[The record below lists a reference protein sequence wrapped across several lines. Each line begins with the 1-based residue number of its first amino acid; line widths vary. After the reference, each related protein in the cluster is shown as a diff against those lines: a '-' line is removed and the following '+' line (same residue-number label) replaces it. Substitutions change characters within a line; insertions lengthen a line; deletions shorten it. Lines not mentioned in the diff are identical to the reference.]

1 MENNKLLHSFQQSWD
16 SFVAQI
22 PNFLAAILVIAVGF
36 FIANKLTDLSRK
48 IIKGKSSDPLMSN
61 FLIKTIKTVFLIII
75 IMFAL
80 KVAGLDGIATGI
92 LTAAGA
98 SAVILG
104 FAFKD
109 IGENFISGIILSFNR
124 PFNVNDTVSIGDI
137 FGKVKSMEFRY
148 TKLKTFDGKDVYIPN
163 SDVIKKPVF
172 NFTEDGY
179 FRMEFT
185 VGIDYEN
192 DIDEAKK
199 IILDTVNHHSK
210 ALQDM
215 DREPFVLTD
224 ELGINSVNIKVFFW
238 VRAEDYRKDALMIR
252 SEMIDF
258 VKINLLKNGIAMP
271 ANIQELKWYK
281 EPQKPEK
288 KLDGF

>member
-1 MENNKLLHSFQQSWD
+1 METGKLIQSFQDSWN
-16 SFVAQI
+16 SFVEQI
-22 PNFLAAILVIAVGF
+22 PSLLAAILVIALGI

-48 IIKGKSSDPLMSN
+48 FIAGKSADPLMTN
-61 FLIKTIKTVFLIII
+61 FLIKAIKTVFVIIV
-75 IMFAL
+75 IMFGL
-80 KVAGLDGIATGI
+80 KVAGLDGIATGV

-124 PFNVNDTVSIGDI
+124 PFNINDTVSIGDI
-137 FGKVKSMEFRY
+137 FGRVKSMEFRY

-179 FRMEFT
+179 FRMDFM
-185 VGIDYEN
+185 VGIAYEN
-192 DIDEAKK
+192 DIDQAKK
-199 IILDTVNHHSK
+199 IILNTMNSHPLSLKDE
-210 ALQDM
+210 
-215 DREPFVLTD
+215 DREPFVMTD
-224 ELGINSVNIKVFFW
+224 ELGVNSINIKVFFW
-238 VRAEDYRKDALMIR
+238 VAAEDYRRDALMIR
-252 SEMIDF
+252 SEMIDQ
-258 VKINLLKNGIAMP
+258 VKINLLANGISMP

-281 EPQKPEK
+281 E
-288 KLDGF
+288 

>member
-1 MENNKLLHSFQQSWD
+1 METGKLIQSFQDSWN
-16 SFVAQI
+16 SFVEQI
-22 PNFLAAILVIAVGF
+22 PSILAAILVIALGV

-48 IIKGKSSDPLMSN
+48 FIAGKSADPLMTN
-61 FLIKTIKTVFLIII
+61 FLIKAIKTVFVIIV
-75 IMFAL
+75 IMFGL
-80 KVAGLDGIATGI
+80 KVAGLDGIATGV

-179 FRMEFT
+179 FRMDFM
-185 VGIDYEN
+185 VGIAYEN
-192 DIDEAKK
+192 DIDKAKK
-199 IILDTVNHHSK
+199 IILDTMNSHPLSLK
-210 ALQDM
+210 DE
-215 DREPFVLTD
+215 DRDPFVMTD
-224 ELGINSVNIKVFFW
+224 ELGVNSINIKVFFW
-238 VRAEDYRKDALMIR
+238 VAAEDYRRDALMIR
-252 SEMIDF
+252 SEMIDQ
-258 VKINLLKNGIAMP
+258 VKINLLTNGISMP

-281 EPQKPEK
+281 E
-288 KLDGF
+288 

>member
-1 MENNKLLHSFQQSWD
+1 METGKLIQSFQDSWD
-16 SFVAQI
+16 SFVEQI
-22 PNFLAAILVIAVGF
+22 PSLLAAILVITLGI

-48 IIKGKSSDPLMSN
+48 FIAGKSTDPLMTN
-61 FLIKTIKTVFLIII
+61 FLIKAIKTVFVIIV
-75 IMFAL
+75 IMFGL
-80 KVAGLDGIATGI
+80 KVAGLDGIATGV

-124 PFNVNDTVSIGDI
+124 PFNINDTVSIGDI

-185 VGIDYEN
+185 VGIAYEN
-192 DIDEAKK
+192 DIDKAKK
-199 IILDTVNHHSK
+199 IILDTMNSHPLSLK
-210 ALQDM
+210 DE
-215 DREPFVLTD
+215 DRESFVMTD
-224 ELGINSVNIKVFFW
+224 ELGVNSVNIKVFFW
-238 VRAEDYRKDALMIR
+238 VAAEDYRRDALMIR
-252 SEMIDF
+252 SEMIDQ
-258 VKINLLKNGIAMP
+258 VKINLLTNGISMP

-281 EPQKPEK
+281 E
-288 KLDGF
+288 

>member
-1 MENNKLLHSFQQSWD
+1 METGKLIQSFQDSWD
-16 SFVAQI
+16 SFVEQI
-22 PNFLAAILVIAVGF
+22 PSLLAAILVITLGI

-48 IIKGKSSDPLMSN
+48 FIAGKSADPLMSN
-61 FLIKTIKTVFLIII
+61 FLIKAIKTVFVIIV
-75 IMFAL
+75 IMFGL
-80 KVAGLDGIATGI
+80 KVAGLDGIATGV

-98 SAVILG
+98 CAVILG

-124 PFNVNDTVSIGDI
+124 PFNINDTVSIGDI

-185 VGIDYEN
+185 VGIAYEN
-192 DIDEAKK
+192 DIDKAKK
-199 IILDTVNHHSK
+199 IILDTMNSHPLSLK
-210 ALQDM
+210 DE
-215 DREPFVLTD
+215 DRESFVMTD
-224 ELGINSVNIKVFFW
+224 ELGVNSVNIKVFFW
-238 VRAEDYRKDALMIR
+238 VAAEDYRRDALMIR
-252 SEMIDF
+252 SEMIDQ
-258 VKINLLKNGIAMP
+258 VKINLLTNGISMP
-271 ANIQELKWYK
+271 ANIQELKWYN
-281 EPQKPEK
+281 EK
-288 KLDGF
+288 KL

>member
-1 MENNKLLHSFQQSWD
+1 METGKLIQSFQDSWNN
-16 SFVAQI
+16 FVEQI
-22 PNFLAAILVIAVGF
+22 PSLLAAILVIALGI

-48 IIKGKSSDPLMSN
+48 FIAGKSTDPLMTN
-61 FLIKTIKTVFLIII
+61 FLIKAIKTVFVIIV
-75 IMFAL
+75 IMFGL
-80 KVAGLDGIATGI
+80 KVAGLDGIATGV

-124 PFNVNDTVSIGDI
+124 PFNINDTVSIGDI
-137 FGKVKSMEFRY
+137 FGRVKSMEFRY

-179 FRMEFT
+179 FRMEFM
-185 VGIDYEN
+185 VGIAYEN
-192 DIDEAKK
+192 DIDQAKK
-199 IILDTVNHHSK
+199 IILNTMNSHPLSLKDE
-210 ALQDM
+210 
-215 DREPFVLTD
+215 DREPFVMTD
-224 ELGINSVNIKVFFW
+224 ELGVNSVNIKVFFW
-238 VRAEDYRKDALMIR
+238 VAAEDYRRDALMIR
-252 SEMIDF
+252 SEMIDQ
-258 VKINLLKNGIAMP
+258 VKINLLTNGISMP

-281 EPQKPEK
+281 E
-288 KLDGF
+288 

>member
-1 MENNKLLHSFQQSWD
+1 METGKLIQSFQDSWN
-16 SFVAQI
+16 SFVEQI
-22 PNFLAAILVIAVGF
+22 PSLLAAILVITLGI

-48 IIKGKSSDPLMSN
+48 FIAGKSTDPLMTN
-61 FLIKTIKTVFLIII
+61 FLIKAIKTVFVIIV
-75 IMFAL
+75 IMFGL
-80 KVAGLDGIATGI
+80 KVAGLDGIATGV

-124 PFNVNDTVSIGDI
+124 PFNINDTVSIGDI

-185 VGIDYEN
+185 VGIAYEN
-192 DIDEAKK
+192 DIDKAKK
-199 IILDTVNHHSK
+199 IILDTMNSHPLSLK
-210 ALQDM
+210 DE
-215 DREPFVLTD
+215 DRESFVMTD
-224 ELGINSVNIKVFFW
+224 ELGVNSVNIKVFFW
-238 VRAEDYRKDALMIR
+238 VAAEDYRRDALMIR
-252 SEMIDF
+252 SEMIDQ
-258 VKINLLKNGIAMP
+258 VKINLLTNGISMP
-271 ANIQELKWYK
+271 ANIQELKWYN
-281 EPQKPEK
+281 EK
-288 KLDGF
+288 KL

>member
-1 MENNKLLHSFQQSWD
+1 METGKLIQSFQDSWN
-16 SFVAQI
+16 SFVEQI
-22 PNFLAAILVIAVGF
+22 PSILAAILVIALGV

-48 IIKGKSSDPLMSN
+48 FIAGKSTDPLMSN
-61 FLIKTIKTVFLIII
+61 FLIKAIKTVFVIIV
-75 IMFAL
+75 IMFGL
-80 KVAGLDGIATGI
+80 KVAGLDGIATGV

-124 PFNVNDTVSIGDI
+124 PFNINDTVSIGDI

-179 FRMEFT
+179 FRMDFM
-185 VGIDYEN
+185 VGIAYEN
-192 DIDEAKK
+192 DIDKAKK
-199 IILDTVNHHSK
+199 IILNTMNSHPLSLKDE
-210 ALQDM
+210 
-215 DREPFVLTD
+215 DRDPFVMTD
-224 ELGINSVNIKVFFW
+224 ELGVNSVNIKVFFW
-238 VRAEDYRKDALMIR
+238 VAAEDYRRDALMIR
-252 SEMIDF
+252 SEMIDQ
-258 VKINLLKNGIAMP
+258 VKINLLTNGISMP
-271 ANIQELKWYK
+271 ANIQELKWYN
-281 EPQKPEK
+281 EK
-288 KLDGF
+288 KL

>member
-1 MENNKLLHSFQQSWD
+1 METGKLIQSFQDSWN
-16 SFVAQI
+16 SFVEQI
-22 PNFLAAILVIAVGF
+22 PSILAAILVIALGI

-48 IIKGKSSDPLMSN
+48 FIAGKSADPLMTN
-61 FLIKTIKTVFLIII
+61 FLIKAIKTVFVIIV
-75 IMFAL
+75 IMFGL
-80 KVAGLDGIATGI
+80 KVAGLDGIATGV

-124 PFNVNDTVSIGDI
+124 PFNINDTVSIGDI
-137 FGKVKSMEFRY
+137 FGRVKSMEFRY

-179 FRMEFT
+179 FRMDFM
-185 VGIDYEN
+185 VGIAYEN
-192 DIDEAKK
+192 DIDQAKK
-199 IILDTVNHHSK
+199 IILNTMNSHPLSLKDE
-210 ALQDM
+210 
-215 DREPFVLTD
+215 DREPFVMTD
-224 ELGINSVNIKVFFW
+224 ELGVNSINIKIFFW
-238 VRAEDYRKDALMIR
+238 VAAEDYRRDALMIR
-252 SEMIDF
+252 SEMIDQ
-258 VKINLLKNGIAMP
+258 VKINLLANGISMP

-281 EPQKPEK
+281 E
-288 KLDGF
+288 

>member
-1 MENNKLLHSFQQSWD
+1 METGKLIQSFQDSWD
-16 SFVAQI
+16 SFVEQI
-22 PNFLAAILVIAVGF
+22 PSLLAAILVITLGI

-48 IIKGKSSDPLMSN
+48 FIAGKSTDPLMTN
-61 FLIKTIKTVFLIII
+61 FLIKAIKTVFVIIV
-75 IMFAL
+75 IMFGL
-80 KVAGLDGIATGI
+80 KVAGLDGIATGV

-124 PFNVNDTVSIGDI
+124 PFNINDTVSIGDI

-185 VGIDYEN
+185 VGIAYEN
-192 DIDEAKK
+192 DIDKAKK
-199 IILDTVNHHSK
+199 IVLNTMSSHPLSLKD
-210 ALQDM
+210 D
-215 DREPFVLTD
+215 DREPFVMTD
-224 ELGINSVNIKVFFW
+224 ELGVNSVNIKVFFW
-238 VRAEDYRKDALMIR
+238 VAAEDYRRDALMIR
-252 SEMIDF
+252 SEMIDQ
-258 VKINLLKNGIAMP
+258 VKINLLSTGISMP

-281 EPQKPEK
+281 E
-288 KLDGF
+288 

>member
-1 MENNKLLHSFQQSWD
+1 METGKLIQSFQDSWD
-16 SFVAQI
+16 SFVEQI
-22 PNFLAAILVIAVGF
+22 PSLLAAILVITLGI

-48 IIKGKSSDPLMSN
+48 FIAGKSTDPLMTN
-61 FLIKTIKTVFLIII
+61 FLIKAIKTVFVIIV
-75 IMFAL
+75 IMFGL
-80 KVAGLDGIATGI
+80 KVAGLDGIATGV

-124 PFNVNDTVSIGDI
+124 PFNINDTVSIGDI

-185 VGIDYEN
+185 VGIAYEN
-192 DIDEAKK
+192 DIDNAKK
-199 IILDTVNHHSK
+199 IILDTMNSHPLSLK
-210 ALQDM
+210 EE
-215 DREPFVLTD
+215 DREPFVMTD
-224 ELGINSVNIKVFFW
+224 ELGVNSVNIKVFFW
-238 VRAEDYRKDALMIR
+238 VVAEDYRRDALMIR
-252 SEMIDF
+252 SEMIDQ
-258 VKINLLKNGIAMP
+258 VKINLLTNGISMP
-271 ANIQELKWYK
+271 ANIQELKWYN
-281 EPQKPEK
+281 EK
-288 KLDGF
+288 KL

>member
-1 MENNKLLHSFQQSWD
+1 METGKLIQSFQDSWN
-16 SFVAQI
+16 SFVEQI
-22 PNFLAAILVIAVGF
+22 PSLLAAILVIALGI

-48 IIKGKSSDPLMSN
+48 FIAGKSTDPLMTN
-61 FLIKTIKTVFLIII
+61 FLIKAIKTVFVIIV
-75 IMFAL
+75 IMFGL
-80 KVAGLDGIATGI
+80 KVAGLDGIATGV

-137 FGKVKSMEFRY
+137 FGRVKSMEFRY

-179 FRMEFT
+179 FRMDFM
-185 VGIDYEN
+185 VGIAYEN
-192 DIDEAKK
+192 DIDKAKK
-199 IILDTVNHHSK
+199 IILDTMNSHPLSLK
-210 ALQDM
+210 DE
-215 DREPFVLTD
+215 DRDPFVMTD
-224 ELGINSVNIKVFFW
+224 ELGVNSVNIKVFFW
-238 VRAEDYRKDALMIR
+238 VAAEDYRRDALMIR
-252 SEMIDF
+252 SEMIDQ
-258 VKINLLKNGIAMP
+258 VKINLLTNGISMP

-281 EPQKPEK
+281 Q
-288 KLDGF
+288 

>member
-1 MENNKLLHSFQQSWD
+1 METGKLIQSFQDSWN
-16 SFVAQI
+16 SFVEQI
-22 PNFLAAILVIAVGF
+22 PSILAAILVIALGV

-48 IIKGKSSDPLMSN
+48 FIAGKSTDPLMTN
-61 FLIKTIKTVFLIII
+61 FLIKAIKTVFVIIV
-75 IMFAL
+75 IMFGL
-80 KVAGLDGIATGI
+80 KVAGLDGIATGV

-137 FGKVKSMEFRY
+137 FGRVKSMEFRY

-179 FRMEFT
+179 FRMDFM
-185 VGIDYEN
+185 VGIAYEN
-192 DIDEAKK
+192 DIDKAKK
-199 IILDTVNHHSK
+199 IILNTMNSHPLSLKDE
-210 ALQDM
+210 
-215 DREPFVLTD
+215 DRDPFVMTD
-224 ELGINSVNIKVFFW
+224 ELGVNSINIKVFFW
-238 VRAEDYRKDALMIR
+238 VAAEDYRRDALMIR
-252 SEMIDF
+252 SEMIDQ
-258 VKINLLKNGIAMP
+258 VKINLLTNGISMP

-281 EPQKPEK
+281 E
-288 KLDGF
+288 

>member
-1 MENNKLLHSFQQSWD
+1 METGKLIQSFQDSWN
-16 SFVAQI
+16 SFVEQI
-22 PNFLAAILVIAVGF
+22 PSLLAAILVITLGI

-48 IIKGKSSDPLMSN
+48 FIAGKSTDPLMTN
-61 FLIKTIKTVFLIII
+61 FLIKAIKTVFVIIV
-75 IMFAL
+75 IMFGL
-80 KVAGLDGIATGI
+80 KVAGLDGIATGV

-124 PFNVNDTVSIGDI
+124 PFNINDTVSIGDI

-185 VGIDYEN
+185 VGIAYEN
-192 DIDEAKK
+192 DIDKAKK
-199 IILDTVNHHSK
+199 IILDTMNSHPLSLK
-210 ALQDM
+210 DE
-215 DREPFVLTD
+215 DRESFVMTD
-224 ELGINSVNIKVFFW
+224 ELGVNSVNIKVFFW
-238 VRAEDYRKDALMIR
+238 VVAEDYRRDALMIR
-252 SEMIDF
+252 SEMIDQ
-258 VKINLLKNGIAMP
+258 VKINLLTNGISMP
-271 ANIQELKWYK
+271 ANIQELKWYN
-281 EPQKPEK
+281 EK
-288 KLDGF
+288 KL

>member
-1 MENNKLLHSFQQSWD
+1 METGKLIQSFQDSWN
-16 SFVAQI
+16 SFVEQI
-22 PNFLAAILVIAVGF
+22 PSLLAAILVITLGI

-48 IIKGKSSDPLMSN
+48 FIAGKSTDPLMTN
-61 FLIKTIKTVFLIII
+61 FLIKAIKTVFVIIV
-75 IMFAL
+75 IMFGL
-80 KVAGLDGIATGI
+80 KVAGLDGIATGV

-124 PFNVNDTVSIGDI
+124 PFNINDTVSIGDI

-185 VGIDYEN
+185 VGIAYEN
-192 DIDEAKK
+192 DIDQAKR
-199 IILDTVNHHSK
+199 IILNTMNSHPLSLKD
-210 ALQDM
+210 D
-215 DREPFVLTD
+215 DREPFVMTD
-224 ELGINSVNIKVFFW
+224 ELGVNSVNIKVFFW
-238 VRAEDYRKDALMIR
+238 VAAEDYRRDALMIR
-252 SEMIDF
+252 SEMIDQ
-258 VKINLLKNGIAMP
+258 VKINLLTNGISMP

-281 EPQKPEK
+281 E
-288 KLDGF
+288 

>member
-1 MENNKLLHSFQQSWD
+1 METAKLIQSFQDSWN
-16 SFVAQI
+16 SFVEQI
-22 PNFLAAILVIAVGF
+22 PSLLAAILVIALGI

-48 IIKGKSSDPLMSN
+48 FIAGKSTDPLMTN
-61 FLIKTIKTVFLIII
+61 FLIKAIKTVFVIIV
-75 IMFAL
+75 IMFGL
-80 KVAGLDGIATGI
+80 KVAGLDGIATGV

-124 PFNVNDTVSIGDI
+124 PFNINDTVSIGDI
-137 FGKVKSMEFRY
+137 FGRVKSMEFRY

-179 FRMEFT
+179 FRMDFM
-185 VGIDYEN
+185 VGIAYEN
-192 DIDEAKK
+192 DIDKAKK
-199 IILDTVNHHSK
+199 IILDTMNSHPLSLK
-210 ALQDM
+210 DE
-215 DREPFVLTD
+215 DREPFVITD
-224 ELGINSVNIKVFFW
+224 ELGVNSVNIKVFFW
-238 VRAEDYRKDALMIR
+238 VAAEDYRRDALMIR
-252 SEMIDF
+252 SEMIDQ
-258 VKINLLKNGIAMP
+258 VKINLLTNGISMP

-281 EPQKPEK
+281 E
-288 KLDGF
+288 

>member
-1 MENNKLLHSFQQSWD
+1 METGKLIQSFQDSWN
-16 SFVAQI
+16 SFVEQI
-22 PNFLAAILVIAVGF
+22 PSILAAILVIALGI

-48 IIKGKSSDPLMSN
+48 FIAGKSADPLMTN
-61 FLIKTIKTVFLIII
+61 FLIKAIKTVFVIIV
-75 IMFAL
+75 IMFGL
-80 KVAGLDGIATGI
+80 KVAGLDGIATGV

-124 PFNVNDTVSIGDI
+124 PFNINDTVSIGDI
-137 FGKVKSMEFRY
+137 FGRVKSMEFRY

-179 FRMEFT
+179 FRMDFM
-185 VGIDYEN
+185 VGIAYEN
-192 DIDEAKK
+192 DIGQAKK
-199 IILDTVNHHSK
+199 IILNTMNSHPLSLKDE
-210 ALQDM
+210 
-215 DREPFVLTD
+215 DRDPFVMTE
-224 ELGINSVNIKVFFW
+224 ELGVNSVNIKVFFW
-238 VRAEDYRKDALMIR
+238 VAAEDYRRDALMIR
-252 SEMIDF
+252 SEMIDQ
-258 VKINLLKNGIAMP
+258 VKINLLTNGISMP

-281 EPQKPEK
+281 E
-288 KLDGF
+288 

>member
-1 MENNKLLHSFQQSWD
+1 METGKLIQSFQDSWN
-16 SFVAQI
+16 SFVEQI
-22 PNFLAAILVIAVGF
+22 PSILAAILVIALGV

-48 IIKGKSSDPLMSN
+48 FIAGKSADPLMTN
-61 FLIKTIKTVFLIII
+61 FLIKAIKTVFVIIV
-75 IMFAL
+75 IMFGL
-80 KVAGLDGIATGI
+80 KVAGLDGIATGV

-137 FGKVKSMEFRY
+137 FGRVKSMEFRY

-179 FRMEFT
+179 FRMDFM
-185 VGIDYEN
+185 VGIAYEN
-192 DIDEAKK
+192 DIDKAKK
-199 IILDTVNHHSK
+199 IILNTMNSHPLSLKDE
-210 ALQDM
+210 
-215 DREPFVLTD
+215 DRDPFVMTD
-224 ELGINSVNIKVFFW
+224 ELGVNSINIKVFFW
-238 VRAEDYRKDALMIR
+238 VAAEDYRRDALMIR
-252 SEMIDF
+252 SEMIDQ
-258 VKINLLKNGIAMP
+258 VKINLLTNGISMP

-281 EPQKPEK
+281 E
-288 KLDGF
+288 

>member
-1 MENNKLLHSFQQSWD
+1 METGKLIQSFQDSWD
-16 SFVAQI
+16 SFVEQI
-22 PNFLAAILVIAVGF
+22 PSILAAILVIALGI

-48 IIKGKSSDPLMSN
+48 FIAGKSADPLMTN
-61 FLIKTIKTVFLIII
+61 FLIKAIKTVFVIIV
-75 IMFAL
+75 IMFGL
-80 KVAGLDGIATGI
+80 KVAGLDGIATGV

-98 SAVILG
+98 SAVIFG

-137 FGKVKSMEFRY
+137 FGRVKSMEFRY

-179 FRMEFT
+179 FRMDFM
-185 VGIDYEN
+185 VGIAYEN
-192 DIDEAKK
+192 DIDKAKK
-199 IILDTVNHHSK
+199 IILNTMNSHPLSLKDE
-210 ALQDM
+210 
-215 DREPFVLTD
+215 DRDPFVMTD
-224 ELGINSVNIKVFFW
+224 ELGVNSINIKVFFW
-238 VRAEDYRKDALMIR
+238 VAAEDYRRDALMIR
-252 SEMIDF
+252 SEMIDQ
-258 VKINLLKNGIAMP
+258 VKINLLTNGISMP

-281 EPQKPEK
+281 E
-288 KLDGF
+288 

>member
-1 MENNKLLHSFQQSWD
+1 METGKLIQSFQDSWN
-16 SFVAQI
+16 SFVEQI
-22 PNFLAAILVIAVGF
+22 PSLLAAILVIALGI

-48 IIKGKSSDPLMSN
+48 FIAGKSTDPLMTN
-61 FLIKTIKTVFLIII
+61 FLIKAIKTVFVIIV
-75 IMFAL
+75 IMFGL
-80 KVAGLDGIATGI
+80 KVAGLDGIATGV

-124 PFNVNDTVSIGDI
+124 PFNINDTVSIGDI

-179 FRMEFT
+179 FRMDFM
-185 VGIDYEN
+185 VGIAYEN
-192 DIDEAKK
+192 DIDQAKK
-199 IILDTVNHHSK
+199 IILDTMNSHPLSLK
-210 ALQDM
+210 DE
-215 DREPFVLTD
+215 DREPFVMTD
-224 ELGINSVNIKVFFW
+224 ELGVNSVNIKVFFW
-238 VRAEDYRKDALMIR
+238 VAAEDYRRDALMIR
-252 SEMIDF
+252 SEMIDQ
-258 VKINLLKNGIAMP
+258 VKINLLTNGISMP
-271 ANIQELKWYK
+271 ANIQELKWYN
-281 EPQKPEK
+281 EK
-288 KLDGF
+288 KL

>member
-1 MENNKLLHSFQQSWD
+1 METGKLIQSFQDSWN
-16 SFVAQI
+16 SFVEQI
-22 PNFLAAILVIAVGF
+22 PSILAAILVIALGV

-48 IIKGKSSDPLMSN
+48 FIAGKSADPLMTN
-61 FLIKTIKTVFLIII
+61 FLIKAIKTVFVIIV
-75 IMFAL
+75 IMFGL
-80 KVAGLDGIATGI
+80 KVAGLDGIATGV

-137 FGKVKSMEFRY
+137 FGRVKSMEFRY

-179 FRMEFT
+179 FRMDFM
-185 VGIDYEN
+185 VGIAYEN
-192 DIDEAKK
+192 DIDQAKK
-199 IILDTVNHHSK
+199 IILDTMNSHPLSLK
-210 ALQDM
+210 DE
-215 DREPFVLTD
+215 DREPFVMTD
-224 ELGINSVNIKVFFW
+224 ELGVNSVNIKVFFW
-238 VRAEDYRKDALMIR
+238 VAAEDYRRDALMIR
-252 SEMIDF
+252 SEMIDQ
-258 VKINLLKNGIAMP
+258 VKINLLTNGISMP

-281 EPQKPEK
+281 E
-288 KLDGF
+288 

>member
-1 MENNKLLHSFQQSWD
+1 METGKLIQSFQDSWN
-16 SFVAQI
+16 SFVEQI
-22 PNFLAAILVIAVGF
+22 PSLLAAILVIALGI

-48 IIKGKSSDPLMSN
+48 FIAGKSTDPLMTN
-61 FLIKTIKTVFLIII
+61 FLIKAIKTVFVIIV
-75 IMFAL
+75 IMFGL
-80 KVAGLDGIATGI
+80 KVAGLDGIATGV

-124 PFNVNDTVSIGDI
+124 PFNINDTVSIGDI
-137 FGKVKSMEFRY
+137 FGRVKSMEFRY

-179 FRMEFT
+179 FRMEFM
-185 VGIDYEN
+185 VGIAYEN
-192 DIDEAKK
+192 DIDQAKK
-199 IILDTVNHHSK
+199 IILNTMNSHPLSLKDE
-210 ALQDM
+210 
-215 DREPFVLTD
+215 DREPFVMTD
-224 ELGINSVNIKVFFW
+224 ELGVNSVNIKVFFW
-238 VRAEDYRKDALMIR
+238 VAAEDYRRDALMIR
-252 SEMIDF
+252 SEMIDH
-258 VKINLLKNGIAMP
+258 VKINLLTNGISMP

-281 EPQKPEK
+281 E
-288 KLDGF
+288 

>member
-1 MENNKLLHSFQQSWD
+1 METGKLIQSFQDSWN
-16 SFVAQI
+16 SFVEQI
-22 PNFLAAILVIAVGF
+22 PSILAAILVIALGV

-48 IIKGKSSDPLMSN
+48 FIAGKSADPLMTN
-61 FLIKTIKTVFLIII
+61 FLIKAIKTVFVIIV
-75 IMFAL
+75 IMFGL
-80 KVAGLDGIATGI
+80 KVAGLDGIATGV

-137 FGKVKSMEFRY
+137 FGRVKSMEFRY

-179 FRMEFT
+179 FRMDFM
-185 VGIDYEN
+185 VGIAYEN
-192 DIDEAKK
+192 DIGQAKK
-199 IILDTVNHHSK
+199 IILDTMNSHPLSLK
-210 ALQDM
+210 DE
-215 DREPFVLTD
+215 DREPFVMTD
-224 ELGINSVNIKVFFW
+224 ELGVNSVNIKVFFW
-238 VRAEDYRKDALMIR
+238 VAAEDYRRDALMIR
-252 SEMIDF
+252 SEMIDQ
-258 VKINLLKNGIAMP
+258 VKINLLTNGISMP

-281 EPQKPEK
+281 E
-288 KLDGF
+288 

>member
-1 MENNKLLHSFQQSWD
+1 METGKLIQSFQDSWN
-16 SFVAQI
+16 SFVEQI
-22 PNFLAAILVIAVGF
+22 PSLLAAILVITLGI

-48 IIKGKSSDPLMSN
+48 FIAGKSTDPLMTN
-61 FLIKTIKTVFLIII
+61 FLIKAIKTVFVIIV
-75 IMFAL
+75 IMFGL
-80 KVAGLDGIATGI
+80 KVAGLDGIATGV

-124 PFNVNDTVSIGDI
+124 PFNINDTVSIGDI

-185 VGIDYEN
+185 VGIAYEN
-192 DIDEAKK
+192 DIDKAKK
-199 IILDTVNHHSK
+199 IILDTMNSHPLSLK
-210 ALQDM
+210 EE
-215 DREPFVLTD
+215 DREPFVMTD
-224 ELGINSVNIKVFFW
+224 ELGVNSVNIKVFFW
-238 VRAEDYRKDALMIR
+238 VAAEDYRRDALMIR
-252 SEMIDF
+252 SEMIDQ
-258 VKINLLKNGIAMP
+258 VKINLLTNGISMP
-271 ANIQELKWYK
+271 ANIQELKWYN
-281 EPQKPEK
+281 EK
-288 KLDGF
+288 KL

>member
-1 MENNKLLHSFQQSWD
+1 METGKLIQSFQDSWD
-16 SFVAQI
+16 SFVEQI
-22 PNFLAAILVIAVGF
+22 PSILAAILVIALGI

-48 IIKGKSSDPLMSN
+48 FIAGKSTDPLMTN
-61 FLIKTIKTVFLIII
+61 FLIKAIKTVFVIIV
-75 IMFAL
+75 IMFGL
-80 KVAGLDGIATGI
+80 KVAGLDGIATGV

-124 PFNVNDTVSIGDI
+124 PFNINDTVSIGDI

-179 FRMEFT
+179 FRMDFM
-185 VGIDYEN
+185 VGIAYEN
-192 DIDEAKK
+192 DIDKAKK
-199 IILDTVNHHSK
+199 IILDTMNSHPLSLK
-210 ALQDM
+210 DE
-215 DREPFVLTD
+215 DRESFVMTD
-224 ELGINSVNIKVFFW
+224 ELGVNSVNIKVFFW
-238 VRAEDYRKDALMIR
+238 VAAEDYRRDALMIR
-252 SEMIDF
+252 SEMIDQ
-258 VKINLLKNGIAMP
+258 VKINLLTNGISMP

-281 EPQKPEK
+281 E
-288 KLDGF
+288 

>member
-1 MENNKLLHSFQQSWD
+1 METGKLIQSFQDSWN
-16 SFVAQI
+16 SFVEQI
-22 PNFLAAILVIAVGF
+22 PSLLAAILVITLGI

-48 IIKGKSSDPLMSN
+48 FIAGKSTDPLMSN
-61 FLIKTIKTVFLIII
+61 FLIKAIKTVFVIIV
-75 IMFAL
+75 IMFGL
-80 KVAGLDGIATGI
+80 KVAGLDGIATGV

-124 PFNVNDTVSIGDI
+124 PFNINDTVSIGDI

-179 FRMEFT
+179 FRMDFM
-185 VGIDYEN
+185 VGIAYEN
-192 DIDEAKK
+192 DIDKAKK
-199 IILDTVNHHSK
+199 IILNTMSSHPLSLKD
-210 ALQDM
+210 D
-215 DREPFVLTD
+215 DREPFVMTD
-224 ELGINSVNIKVFFW
+224 ELGVNSVNIKVFFW
-238 VRAEDYRKDALMIR
+238 VAAEDYRRDALMIR
-252 SEMIDF
+252 SEMIDQ
-258 VKINLLKNGIAMP
+258 VKINLLTNGISMP

-281 EPQKPEK
+281 E
-288 KLDGF
+288 

>member
-1 MENNKLLHSFQQSWD
+1 METGKLIQSFQDSWN
-16 SFVAQI
+16 SFVEQI
-22 PNFLAAILVIAVGF
+22 PSLLAAILVIALGI

-48 IIKGKSSDPLMSN
+48 FIAGKSPDPLMTN
-61 FLIKTIKTVFLIII
+61 FLIKAIKTVFVIIV
-75 IMFAL
+75 IMFGL
-80 KVAGLDGIATGI
+80 KVAGLDGIATGV

-124 PFNVNDTVSIGDI
+124 PFNINDTVSIGDI
-137 FGKVKSMEFRY
+137 FGRVKSMEFRY

-179 FRMEFT
+179 FRMEFM
-185 VGIDYEN
+185 VGIAYEN
-192 DIDEAKK
+192 DIDQAKE
-199 IILDTVNHHSK
+199 IILNTMNSHPLSLKDE
-210 ALQDM
+210 
-215 DREPFVLTD
+215 DREPFVMTD
-224 ELGINSVNIKVFFW
+224 ELGVNSVNIKVFFW
-238 VRAEDYRKDALMIR
+238 VAAEDYRRDALMIR
-252 SEMIDF
+252 SEMIDQ
-258 VKINLLKNGIAMP
+258 VKINLLTNGISMP

-281 EPQKPEK
+281 E
-288 KLDGF
+288 

>member
-1 MENNKLLHSFQQSWD
+1 METGKLIQSFQDSWN
-16 SFVAQI
+16 SFVEQI
-22 PNFLAAILVIAVGF
+22 PSLLAAILVIALGI

-48 IIKGKSSDPLMSN
+48 FIAGKSTDPLMTN
-61 FLIKTIKTVFLIII
+61 FLIKAIKTVFVIIV
-75 IMFAL
+75 IMFGL
-80 KVAGLDGIATGI
+80 KVAGLDGIATGV

-137 FGKVKSMEFRY
+137 FGRVKSMEFRY

-179 FRMEFT
+179 FRMDFM
-185 VGIDYEN
+185 VGIAYEN
-192 DIDEAKK
+192 DIDKAENLSEGRPEDETGSRKTLTSA
-199 IILDTVNHHSK
+199 DT
-210 ALQDM
+210 
-215 DREPFVLTD
+215 
-224 ELGINSVNIKVFFW
+224 G
-238 VRAEDYRKDALMIR
+238 KD
-252 SEMIDF
+252 
-258 VKINLLKNGIAMP
+258 
-271 ANIQELKWYK
+271 
-281 EPQKPEK
+281 
-288 KLDGF
+288 